1 MDNFTPA
8 TESIL
13 RKRTLDNV
21 LDTYLKQLDK
31 KLRTKEDC
39 DAFISKIKADQAK
52 FNTALKALMDSKIKH
67 DKGTIDDKQFKELT
81 RTAYKDINQYCKTF
95 KVKMSDFGGG
105 GFDAKSN
112 ITKEDIID
120 FKQYVTK
127 LIAGVNLIKK
137 RRIALAKEMNSKVGE
152 KSTFS
157 KDMKNIDKQTE
168 NLTKSNA
175 SEDVGVDEYD
185 IENLAT
191 EDSIRD
197 KETLNTIN
205 TILRTIREEA
215 QPGLKEISKKYKCP
229 FYVRWKM
236 NKIYEEIKKLG
247 YKIFNKHSLTW
258 VIANI
263 EAPDSSTGSAWKDN
277 KEKLENVNK
286 EAIKLFD
293 KVIDDVHEKI
303 NMNDKVI
310 RSNNK
315 WQVYLYTSKWLT
327 TSGSKYFKVEIKI
340 EIPKENTKNVES
352 KTTESGLSFEEIF
365 NVAMES
371 LESEGDNYDVSTE
384 ATDLGQTNIHD

>member
-13 RKRTLDNV
+13 RNRTLDNI

-39 DAFISKIKADQAK
+39 DTFISKIKADQAK
-52 FNTALKALMDSKIKH
+52 FNTALKVLMDSKIKH
-67 DKGTIDDKQFKELT
+67 DKGTVDDKQFKELT

-112 ITKEDIID
+112 ITKKDIID

-127 LIAGVNLIKK
+127 LIAGVNFIKK

-175 SEDVGVDEYD
+175 
-185 IENLAT
+185 
-191 EDSIRD
+191 
-197 KETLNTIN
+197 
-205 TILRTIREEA
+205 
-215 QPGLKEISKKYKCP
+215 
-229 FYVRWKM
+229 
-236 NKIYEEIKKLG
+236 
-247 YKIFNKHSLTW
+247 
-258 VIANI
+258 
-263 EAPDSSTGSAWKDN
+263 
-277 KEKLENVNK
+277 
-286 EAIKLFD
+286 
-293 KVIDDVHEKI
+293 
-303 NMNDKVI
+303 
-310 RSNNK
+310 
-315 WQVYLYTSKWLT
+315 
-327 TSGSKYFKVEIKI
+327 
-340 EIPKENTKNVES
+340 
-352 KTTESGLSFEEIF
+352 TESGLTFEEIF

-371 LESEGDNYDVSTE
+371 LESEDDDYDVSTE
-384 ATDLGQTNIHD
+384 AVTISTNLGQMNFKTGWKYPLSINWNDKKINITVKASADKPEDGLTPKQTNSINMFGKNTDKCIQKMIATLKKCDSHIENYKPKTILINRDGSIAMLCDHTKEPNNRTAIYIKPSC